1 MLSCGDV
8 FYDAIFYCCLYFIVL
23 VFYYFKETNVSRIE
37 NTIILQSSILFMFKC
52 VKNFVVG
59 SNDISKSKTPQLL
72 LSGKVSA
79 VIYMTASCGMFYI
92 WCSCLDLPFSLCDM
106 SACHRTD

>member
-1 MLSCGDV
+1 MMP
-8 FYDAIFYCCLYFIVL
+8 YFYCCLYFIVL

-52 VKNFVVG
+52 VKNFLVG
-59 SNDISKSKTPQLL
+59 SDDISKSKTPQLL

-79 VIYMTASCGMFYI
+79 VIYMVQLS
-92 WCSCLDLPFSLCDM
+92 
-106 SACHRTD
+106 